1 MQSPPETPAQDPTTN
16 SSQEQTFA
24 DLDLPTPLLEA
35 ITKRGYERPT
45 AVQAAVAG
53 AEHAGR
59 DLLVSSET
67 GSGKTLAFGIALA
80 EALLASE
87 PTREPGT
94 PRALVV
100 TPTRELATQV
110 QGELQWLYAH
120 SRIRLGVFTGGTDVR
135 GDLARLRP
143 GLDLAVGTPGRL
155 VDLLRRGS
163 LRLNRV
169 RAIVLD
175 EADEML
181 DMGFR
186 EDLEMLLAARADA
199 AASGGDR
206 ARTLLFS
213 ATLPEP
219 ILAMAARYQRDA
231 VRVDARRR
239 ANAGA
244 AHQDIHYVAHLVAMG
259 EKLPA
264 VVNVLRRHRGVRA
277 IVFGTT
283 RDGVADLHQQLCNR
297 GFRAVVLSGDRAQ
310 SERTRSLAAL
320 RDGEADLLVATN
332 VAARGLDLPEV
343 DLVLHADLPLNAEAL
358 THRSGRTGRAGRKGT
373 SVLIATL
380 AERRKAERLLSSA
393 RVPFTWTAAPS
404 EREIARAAEEELATA
419 LIAEA
424 SGSDAP
430 ELADARELAARLAA
444 DVDRDALLTALLA
457 RELGRLPTGE
467 AMTEVD
473 LRARPSAKAAA
484 RPTRGEFSRGSVLFE
499 VNLGHSQKAEPGWLL
514 PLICRRGGVT
524 RREVGAIRVGPQ
536 SSQFEIAGEAAAEFA
551 LAAGETDPRAPHV
564 RIRHLEGAPSARPE
578 RHQPRPAAHRV
589 DRAERPPA
597 RPTPDEPR
605 PRHDVEKP
613 GQRAPEPTRPDAP
626 SEPRADAIA
635 EPKHARHTRPDVPIE
650 HKRHKRP
657 DTNGDDRPRQAHE
670 KRPPAGHHERPHAA
684 HEKRPHAAHEK
695 RPHAPHEKRPHA
707 AHEKRPHAEQD
718 KRPHARPSGEEG
730 DSGGGWM
737 AGIRREGPGSTQR
750 RQPQRG
756 EQAHAEGASRSPRS
770 TSGHGVWRPPSRR
783 PQPAPHKAGSRRPPR
798 PR

>member
-1 MQSPPETPAQDPTTN
+1 MQSPPDAPAQDPTTN
-16 SSQEQTFA
+16 PAQQQTFA
-24 DLDLPTPLLEA
+24 DLDLPAPLLEA
-35 ITKRGYERPT
+35 ISKRGYERPT

-80 EALLASE
+80 EALLESE

-163 LRLNRV
+163 LRLHRV

-199 AASGGDR
+199 AASEDDR

-219 ILAMAARYQRDA
+219 ILAMAARYQRNA

-244 AHQDIHYVAHLVAMG
+244 AHEDIHYVAHLVAMG

-264 VVNVLRRHRGVRA
+264 VINVLRRHRGVRA

-283 RDGVADLHQQLCNR
+283 RDGVADLHRQLVNR

-380 AERRKAERLLSSA
+380 AERRKAERLLGSA

-424 SGSDAP
+424 SRSDAP

-473 LRARPSAKAAA
+473 LRGRPSAKPGA
-484 RPTRGEFSRGSVLFE
+484 RPARGEFSRGAVLFE

-564 RIRHLEGAPSARPE
+564 RIRHVEGAPSARPE
-578 RHQPRPAAHRV
+578 RHQPRPAPRA
-589 DRAERPPA
+589 DRAQRPPA
-597 RPTPDEPR
+597 RPTRDEPSPHHR
-605 PRHDVEKP
+605 AEKSEQPVSEPTLPDVPSRPKTDAPPEPRH
-613 GQRAPEPTRPDAP
+613 
-626 SEPRADAIA
+626 PR
-635 EPKHARHTRPDVPIE
+635 HARPEVPIE

-657 DTNGDDRPRQAHE
+657 EARED
-670 KRPPAGHHERPHAA
+670 ERPHQAGD
-684 HEKRPHAAHEK
+684 KRPHAQHEK
-695 RPHAPHEKRPHA
+695 RAHGPHDKRAHATHEKRSPAPHEKRSG
-707 AHEKRPHAEQD
+707 
-718 KRPHARPSGEEG
+718 ARPSDFGRE
-730 DSGGGWM
+730 SGGGWM
-737 AGIRREGPGSTQR
+737 AGIRREDQRAPESAQR
-750 RQPQRG
+750 RQPPRA
-756 EQAHAEGASRSPRS
+756 EPSTAEGAGRSPPLK
-770 TSGHGVWRPPSRR
+770 GHAVWRPPSRR